1 MICALDWIRPKD
13 PPMSLGQASILA
25 TLQQRNPS
33 LPVIPK
39 SWSVNDPS
47 FSASQVVEFVMDQVC
62 SSPNETIHFALGA
75 FVWNE
80 TFTQEIIKT
89 LKHKHR
95 FPGTIILGGPQVSYV
110 KQGLEQYY
118 PEADVFIRGYAED
131 ALSRLFSQEE
141 PVQGV
146 HFAKYKDLGLSTPVE
161 LETLPSPFLSGLIPP
176 QRFIRWETQRGCPY
190 KCSFCQHRQVDTAY
204 QQRRQ
209 FCKTRVLQEAEWITS
224 HPIIQDVAVL
234 DPTFNSGDQYLAVL
248 ESLVQGKYSGKLALQ
263 CRAEM
268 VNDAFLDMVQQ
279 LNETAHVVLEFG
291 LQTIHKEEQRIIER
305 PNNMKKVERVLEQV
319 RDKNVECE
327 VSLIFGL
334 PNQTLESFEQSVE
347 FCKRL
352 QVPTIHAFPLMLL
365 RGTPLFDQKK
375 ELQLVESSDIKEIPL
390 VERVVNSIPHVVSS
404 PSFSLED
411 WQQMA
416 AIATELEQHYNKKR
430 KVQ

>member
-1 MICALDWIRPKD
+1 M
-13 PPMSLGQASILA
+13 
-25 TLQQRNPS
+25 
-33 LPVIPK
+33 
-39 SWSVNDPS
+39 
-47 FSASQVVEFVMDQVC
+47 
-62 SSPNETIHFALGA
+62 
-75 FVWNE
+75 
-80 TFTQEIIKT
+80 
-89 LKHKHR
+89 
-95 FPGTIILGGPQVSYV
+95 
-110 KQGLEQYY
+110 
-118 PEADVFIRGYAED
+118 
-131 ALSRLFSQEE
+131 
-141 PVQGV
+141 
-146 HFAKYKDLGLSTPVE
+146 
-161 LETLPSPFLSGLIPP
+161 
-176 QRFIRWETQRGCPY
+176 
-190 KCSFCQHRQVDTAY
+190 
-204 QQRRQ
+204 
-209 FCKTRVLQEAEWITS
+209 LQEAEWITS

-319 RDKNVECE
+319 SDKNVDCE